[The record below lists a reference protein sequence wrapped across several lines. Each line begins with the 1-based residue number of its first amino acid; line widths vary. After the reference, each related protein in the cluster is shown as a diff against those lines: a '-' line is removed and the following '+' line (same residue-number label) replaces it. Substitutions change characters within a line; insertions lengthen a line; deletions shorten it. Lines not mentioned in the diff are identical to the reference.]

1 MLALIRGSHGAL
13 SQISVPETTATGKI
27 AIIREKIVDL
37 FIILL
42 AKKPYR
48 AWYFPQCKLRFILL
62 DNLLY
67 SAYLAILQSNLDAM
81 WMMSRICQYLPNYAT
96 SNLTGPL
103 ILLQD
108 YIHGLPSFDFFA
120 VLPIH
125 KILPCSPQL
134 HEICTIYLCGI
145 SRVKK
150 AKLMES

>member
-1 MLALIRGSHGAL
+1 MPGRLEHSNFRYG
-13 SQISVPETTATGKI
+13 
-27 AIIREKIVDL
+27 
-37 FIILL
+37 
-42 AKKPYR
+42 
-48 AWYFPQCKLRFILL
+48 LRLILL

-67 SAYLAILQSNLDAM
+67 SAYLAILQANLDAM
-81 WMMSRICQYLPNYAT
+81 GMMSRICQYLSNYAT

-134 HEICTIYLCGI
+134 HEYALYNFVGF
-145 SRVKK
+145 RGVKRPN
-150 AKLMES
+150 